1 VSSKYVDYKISGK
14 NVFED
19 LGLPDAPELRVK
31 ARLAHRISQIIDKRD
46 MTQTQAAAVLGI
58 DQPKVS
64 ALVRGRL
71 EKFSIERLCD
81 FLRSLG
87 CDVDIQVTEK
97 KKPSPGK
104 LTVSGGP
111 LSESR

>member
-1 VSSKYVDYKISGK
+1 MRSKFVDYEISGG

-46 MTQTQAAAVLGI
+46 MTQVQAAAVLGI

-81 FLRSLG
+81 FLRALG
-87 CDVDIQVTEK
+87 CDIEIQVTEK
-97 KKPSPGK
+97 RKPTPGK
-104 LTVSGGP
+104 LTITVA
-111 LSESR
+111 

>member
-1 VSSKYVDYKISGK
+1 MSSKFVDYEISRG

-19 LGLPDAPELRVK
+19 LDLPNAPELRVK
-31 ARLAHRISQIIDKRD
+31 ARLAHQISQIIAKRN

-71 EKFSIERLCD
+71 EKFSVERLYN
-81 FLRSLG
+81 FLRALG
-87 CDVDIQVTEK
+87 CNVEIKVTE
-97 KKPSPGK
+97 GK
-104 LTVSGGP
+104 NRATGSLRIS
-111 LSESR
+111 LS

>member
-1 VSSKYVDYKISGK
+1 VSARFVDYEIGRS

-19 LGLPDAPELRVK
+19 LGLSDAPELRVK
-31 ARLAHRISQIIDKRD
+31 ARLAHQISQIIDKRN

-71 EKFSIERLCD
+71 EKFSIERLCH
-81 FLRSLG
+81 FLRALG
-87 CDVDIQVTEK
+87 CDVDIQITEK
-97 KKPSPGK
+97 KKTLPGK
-104 LTVSGGP
+104 LTVSVT
-111 LSESR
+111 

>member
-1 VSSKYVDYKISGK
+1 MTPKFVDYEISGG

-19 LGLPDAPELRVK
+19 LGLPDAPELRIK
-31 ARLAHRISQIIDKRD
+31 ARLAHQISRIIVKRN
-46 MTQTQAAAVLGI
+46 MTQMKAAAVLGI

-81 FLRSLG
+81 FVRALG
-87 CDVDIQVTEK
+87 CDVDIHVTEK
-97 KKPSPGK
+97 NKPTQGK
-104 LTVSGGP
+104 LTLTVS
-111 LSESR
+111 

>member
-1 VSSKYVDYKISGK
+1 MSPKFIDYEIGGG

-19 LGLPDAPELRVK
+19 LGLPDAAELRVK
-31 ARLAHRISQIIDKRD
+31 ARLVHRISQIIDKRG

-81 FLRSLG
+81 FLRALG
-87 CDVDIQVTEK
+87 CDVEIQIREK
-97 KKPSPGK
+97 KKPLPGK
-104 LTVSGGP
+104 MTVSVA
-111 LSESR
+111 

>member
-1 VSSKYVDYKISGK
+1 VSPKLVDYEISRG

-19 LGLPDAPELRVK
+19 LGLPNAAELRVK
-31 ARLAHRISQIIDKRD
+31 ARLAHRISQIIDKRN

-71 EKFSIERLCD
+71 EKFSVERLYN
-81 FLRSLG
+81 FLRALG
-87 CDVDIQVTEK
+87 CDVEIQITEK
-97 KKPSPGK
+97 QNTTPGK
-104 LTVSGGP
+104 LKISVA
-111 LSESR
+111 